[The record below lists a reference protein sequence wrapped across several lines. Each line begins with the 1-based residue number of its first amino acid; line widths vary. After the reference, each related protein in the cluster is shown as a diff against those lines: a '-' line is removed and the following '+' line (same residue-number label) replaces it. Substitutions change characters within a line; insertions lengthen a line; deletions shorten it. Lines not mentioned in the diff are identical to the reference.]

1 MKDEILTSK
10 KKEEIKPLEIKI
22 HLDKD
27 RTLKYKF
34 RAIKLLEEQFKVPF
48 GQLDKV
54 FSDTEKLTVDQ
65 IITLIWAGLIHEEKD
80 LTHDQVYQM
89 LENSDYSFMD
99 VILLF
104 GKGFGIST
112 PELEALKKKALTL
125 SQLTGTGAKRER

>member
-1 MKDEILTSK
+1 MKSETLKTK
-10 KKEEIKPLEIKI
+10 KEEEIKPLEIKI
-22 HLDKD
+22 KLDKE

-48 GQLDKV
+48 GQLEKV

-80 LTHDQVYQM
+80 LTHDQVFDM
-89 LENSDYSFMD
+89 LDASDYSFMD
-99 VILLF
+99 VIMLF

-112 PELEALKKKALTL
+112 PELEALKKKALEL
-125 SQLTGTGAKRER
+125 SLLTGTGAKQEK